1 MSNFHQ
7 EEDGIYSDSTVINES
22 PDAATNCQP
31 STSRNSSSEQESFSS
46 SSAISEEA
54 IASLLPL
61 SIVDDPNFVA
71 FIKCIDARIEDGR
84 LKLIHELVRVDYVA
98 LTTDCWTSLNNYSYL
113 TVTAHYINH
122 KMKMMSRVL
131 STVHMEN
138 NHTAHP

>member
-7 EEDGIYSDSTVINES
+7 EEDGIDSDSTVINES

-46 SSAISEEA
+46 SS
-54 IASLLPL
+54 
-61 SIVDDPNFVA
+61 VYRRKN
-71 FIKCIDARIEDGR
+71 
-84 LKLIHELVRVDYVA
+84 RVDYVA